1 MKILLGCLSF
11 KNFTGSE
18 IYFYELANGLIEIG
32 HEVHLYS
39 RFVGDPLA
47 AKCKNVVFETKDTIS
62 NQTFDKVIFS
72 HGLVIWDD
80 IKHVIS
86 DEFINVLHSE
96 VLDLEKP
103 IIDARIKK
111 YVGIRPSIVQSV
123 DVDCE
128 LIYNPFDIKRYNP
141 TKCRKED
148 IKNKVVLFP
157 GSLDYLRYKPI
168 KYLID
173 LSEKQNF
180 KLIHVGRN
188 DHTIVHKNFRSI
200 EPVWE
205 MEKYYKMCDIVS
217 GIFLG
222 RTSIEGLLCG
232 KKVLQF
238 DVDKQGV
245 IKKVYWHKEDN
256 LDKFDRVNVAT
267 EFVRL

>member
-1 MKILLGCLSF
+1 MKILLSCLSF

-18 IYFYELANGLIEIG
+18 LYFFELANGFLDLG
-32 HEVHLYS
+32 HEVHLYAK
-39 RFVGDPLA
+39 FTGDPLTS
-47 AKCKNVVFETKDTIS
+47 KCKNIIFETKDTIY

-80 IKHVIS
+80 IKLVIS

-103 IIDARIKK
+103 IIDNKINRYI
-111 YVGIRPSIVQSV
+111 GIRPSIIQSV

-128 LIYNPFDIKRYNP
+128 LIYNPFDFERYNP
-141 TKCRKED
+141 LKCRKKD

-180 KLIHVGRN
+180 KIIHVGRN
-188 DHTIVHKNFRSI
+188 DHTIVHKNFTSI

-205 MEKYYKMCDIVS
+205 MEEYYKMCDIVS

-222 RTSIEGLLCG
+222 RTSIEGLLGG
-232 KKVLQF
+232 KRVLQF
-238 DVDKQGV
+238 DVDKTGN
-245 IKKVYWHKEDN
+245 IKRVYWHTEEN
-256 LDKFDRVNVAT
+256 LDKFNKHAVAN
-267 EFVRL
+267 EFLNA